1 MSPRPNVLLVCV
13 DHWPGRLLGVAGHPC
28 ILTPTLDQLAV
39 NGVRFTNAY
48 SAAPTCIPA
57 RRGLMT
63 GTTPETHGDRVFNET
78 LRMDPALPTLAQ
90 TFRDAGYQAYAVG
103 KLHVYPQ
110 RDRIGFD
117 EVILME
123 ECRHHLGLSAD
134 DFELF
139 LAEEGYAGQA
149 MTHGMS
155 NNDYTTRTWHLPEHT
170 HPTNW
175 LTREMSKTIRRRDP
189 TRPAFWYLSF
199 NFPHPPLVPLREYMD
214 LYDGA
219 DIPEPYF
226 GDWSWDV
233 DRLPYALQ
241 NRRTVPPAFNAAQLR
256 TARQAFYAQCTHI
269 DHQLRLI
276 IGLLREEG
284 LLDDTIIGFTCDH
297 GDMLGNHGLY
307 AKTLFYEDSA
317 KIPLILVPTADY
329 AHLGHH
335 LEDDRLVEL
344 MDVMPTLLEMCGIPV
359 PATVEGTSL
368 LSGERREYL
377 YGEHNQDANA
387 TRMVRSNRYKL
398 IYYPVG
404 NRFHLFD
411 LQEDPDEQ
419 RDLSA
424 DPAHADVKEELER
437 EMIRHLHH
445 GDLGWV
451 EGGRLVGLPDKPY
464 VEGPNRGLSGQRGWR
479 FM

>member
-1 MSPRPNVLLVCV
+1 MSARPHVLLICV
-13 DHWPGRLLGVAGHPC
+13 DQWPGRLLGVAGHPC
-28 ILTPTLDQLAV
+28 VMTPTLDQLAT
-39 NGVRFTNAY
+39 NGVRFTNCY

-63 GTTPETHGDRVFNET
+63 GTTPETHGDRIFNET

-117 EVILME
+117 EAIIME
-123 ECRHHLGLSAD
+123 ESRHHLGLAAD

-139 LAEEGYAGQA
+139 LAEQGYAGQA
-149 MTHGMS
+149 MTHGMC
-155 NNDYTTRTWHLPEHT
+155 NNDYMTRTWHLPEYT

-175 LTREMSKTIRRRDP
+175 LTWEMSKTIRRRDP
-189 TRPAFWYLSF
+189 TRPAFWYISY
-199 NFPHPPLVPLREYMD
+199 NFPHPPLVPLREYMEMYAD
-214 LYDGA
+214 A

-226 GDWSWDV
+226 GDWAWDA
-233 DRLPYALQ
+233 DQLPYALK

-256 TARQAFYAQCTHI
+256 MARQAFYAQCTHI
-269 DHQLRLI
+269 DHQLRLL

-284 LLDDTIIGFTCDH
+284 LLDNTIIGFVSDH

-307 AKTLFYEDSA
+307 AKSLFYEDSA
-317 KIPLILVPTADY
+317 KIALMLVPTPEY

-335 LEDDRLVEL
+335 REDDRLCEIR
-344 MDVMPTLLEMCGIPV
+344 DVMPTILEMCGIPV
-359 PATVEGTSL
+359 PHTVEGISL
-368 LSGERREYL
+368 LSDERREYL
-377 YGEHNQDANA
+377 YGEHYEDDHA
-387 TRMVRSNRYKL
+387 TRMARNGRCKL

-411 LQEDPDEQ
+411 LQEDPDEL

-424 DPAHADVKEELER
+424 EPAYAEVKEELER
-437 EMIRHLHH
+437 EMIRNLHH
-445 GDLGWV
+445 GDLAWV
-451 EGGRLVGLPDKPY
+451 RDGRLVGLPDKPY
-464 VEGPNRGLSGQRGWR
+464 TEGPNRSLSGQRGWR